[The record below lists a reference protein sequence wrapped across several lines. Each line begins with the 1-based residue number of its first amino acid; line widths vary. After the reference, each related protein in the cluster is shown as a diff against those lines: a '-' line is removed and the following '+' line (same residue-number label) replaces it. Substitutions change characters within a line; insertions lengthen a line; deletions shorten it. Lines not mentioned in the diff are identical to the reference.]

1 MNLETGEQNIPGGGL
16 AGGVSYK
23 NTTSVESEATRQRV
37 QLLSRKSQ
45 SILPQV
51 SPMKRLHSLSRWLG
65 LAALAASSLSNLMA
79 VTLNIPSDGSDRD
92 LVITNDTVIDLSQAV
107 TASWDVNNSA
117 NAGKGVY
124 DSNKWAVVFK
134 YSSVTVA
141 SGATLTFKNHDS
153 RAPVV
158 WLVNGD
164 VQIDGTVSL
173 DGQVDLRPPQLAEPG
188 PGGFR
193 GGSGYSAGLG
203 ASAGFGPGGGFQGA
217 HPGFNDWWEGHSGS
231 YGTLGYAALP
241 NSTYGNAS
249 LIPLIGGS
257 GGGGAQYDGRG
268 GGAAGGGAILIAAQG
283 TINLTGQVHANGGAS
298 SIDYGGGSDGRGNG
312 SGGGIRLVCA
322 NLIGTGSVNAL
333 GGVYWGYGGN
343 GRVRLERSSASPSIQ
358 ISPDPSILQLQEGDS
373 PLIWM
378 PSDGPIVRVVS
389 VGGNPAPADPH
400 AAFGALNP
408 DITLPPGGTTTVVVE
423 TTNVE
428 DASVV
433 TIRVSPRTSGSF
445 TETVATNKLVV
456 STSPSV
462 IRWTADVPV
471 NGGYSALQVKVVR
484 P

>member
-1 MNLETGEQNIPGGGL
+1 
-16 AGGVSYK
+16 
-23 NTTSVESEATRQRV
+23 
-37 QLLSRKSQ
+37 
-45 SILPQV
+45 
-51 SPMKRLHSLSRWLG
+51 MKRLHSLSRWLG

-79 VTLNIPSDGSDRD
+79 VTLNIPSDGSDGN

-107 TASWDVNNSA
+107 TASWDANNSA

-158 WLVNGD
+158 WLVTGD

-173 DGQVDLRPPQLAEPG
+173 DGQNGYSYLFLTEPG

-193 GGSGYSAGLG
+193 GGAAGQNSLG
-203 ASAGFGPGGGFQGA
+203 PGSGFGPGGGTTQGNA
-217 HPGFNDWWEGHSGS
+217 GTGSGS
-231 YGTLGYAALP
+231 YGTLESYEVGGDRRK
-241 NSTYGNAS
+241 TYGNSS
-249 LIPLIGGS
+249 LLPLIGGS
-257 GGGGAQYDGRG
+257 GGAGANWNGGLQAAG
-268 GGAAGGGAILIAAQG
+268 AGGGAILLAAKG
-283 TINLTGQVHANGGAS
+283 NVTVNGEVRANGGIGQYPA
-298 SIDYGGGSDGRGNG
+298 GSG
-312 SGGGIRLVCA
+312 SGGGVRIIASTL
-322 NLIGTGSVNAL
+322 LGTGSIHV
-333 GGVYWGYGGN
+333 YGGN
-343 GRVRLERSSASPSIQ
+343 NWGSGGLGRIRLERTTSTGNLSIT
-358 ISPDPSILQLQEGDS
+358 PDPSLLALQEGDT

-378 PSDGPIVRVVS
+378 PSDGPSVRLVS
-389 VGGNPAPADPH
+389 VGGNPAPSDPR
-400 AAFGALNP
+400 AGFGALNP
-408 DITLPPGGTTTVVVE
+408 DFTLPPGATTSVVVE

-433 TIRVSPRTSGSF
+433 TIRVSPRINGNF
-445 TETVATNKLVV
+445 VDTVANLSQVV